1 MQPLKVKSSAAENYK
16 YHQCMY
22 KIEEY
27 VNWILDIKIDQN
39 IDIFWSL
46 KTPSIAMDN
55 KFTHTERIFKKIN
68 ESTNC

>member
-39 IDIFWSL
+39 IDIF
-46 KTPSIAMDN
+46 
-55 KFTHTERIFKKIN
+55 
-68 ESTNC
+68 